1 MKHALIVG
9 IAVTALLALPS
20 VGSTQAKTDFSG
32 SWTFDQTKSD
42 PPPARGRGGR
52 GGGGR
57 GGGGTVPASLT
68 ITQTPS
74 HITIDRAMSAGP
86 TMPATTTSAVY
97 KLDGSESTN
106 ALGDVFLSR
115 SKVSWNG
122 ATLVITTVKD
132 MGLGPNGQMSEDLKE
147 IFSLDGG
154 VLSVTT
160 TARNTPSPAG
170 SEQTRKLVYTKKM

>member
-1 MKHALIVG
+1 MKEALIVG
-9 IAVTALLALPS
+9 VAVTALLALPS
-20 VGSTQAKTDFSG
+20 AGLTQAKTDFSG
-32 SWTFDQTKSD
+32 TWTFEQAKSD

-74 HITIDRAMSAGP
+74 QITIDRAMPASPMA
-86 TMPATTTSAVY
+86 PATTTSAVY

-115 SKVSWNG
+115 SKVSWDG
-122 ATLVITTVKD
+122 PKLVITTAKD
-132 MGLGPNGQMSEDLKE
+132 LGLGPNGQMSEDLKE